1 MTAPNEPT
9 SPIEND
15 PLRLPLH
22 QWSEAAKDVDALR
35 RLKLRRPADL
45 LFYFPR
51 YYEDQS
57 DIRTIATLEEDQLQ
71 TVVGRVVDVNS
82 RSTRRGGSLTGVLI
96 SDGTGHLRGMWF
108 NQPYMSKR
116 LRSGDRVRFTGRPKL
131 EKMAWKM
138 SHPQFHVLDDEE
150 PVEETVGLL
159 PVYGLTEGLPQWRL
173 RRLARAVVDRCAD
186 QLEEALSEEL
196 RQRNDIAPIIE
207 AVQGIHFPESKEQ
220 ADRARHRFVY
230 QELLVLQI
238 ALAITR
244 YNFREGEEATPLPAS
259 SRIDARIRRLFPFR
273 LTDDQQQAIAEISG
287 DMDSSRAMN
296 RLLQGDVGTGKTVV
310 AVYAM
315 LLAVAHGCQA
325 AMMAPT
331 EILARQHYRTLTNML
346 DDSSV
351 RIELLL
357 GGMQAKRRELLLTEL
372 KSGDIDIAVGTQA
385 MLQED
390 VDFKDLGVAV
400 IDEQHKFG
408 VRQRAM
414 LRGSGRRPHYLVMT
428 ATPIPRTVTMTFF
441 GDLDVSTIRQSPPGR
456 PVVNTY
462 LVPPEK
468 RASWWSFFSEKLRE
482 GRQGYVVA
490 PLVDTSETV
499 DARSAEQLYE
509 DLSRGELA
517 DFRVGL
523 LHGRMTTDEKDTIMQ
538 QFRDRQLDVLVGTTV
553 LEVGVDIEN
562 ATLMAI
568 ESGQRFG
575 LSQLHQLRGRISRG
589 KYPGFCGI
597 FANVSN
603 EQAEQR
609 MAAIVSTTDGFQLAE
624 IDFELRGPG
633 DLLGTAQHGLPPL
646 RIADL
651 VRDAKI
657 VEQARRDAAEIVDG
671 DPKLEKPEHQRLR
684 SLTAAQY
691 GDVLDLGDVG

>member
-1 MTAPNEPT
+1 MPTQNGQT
-9 SPIEND
+9 SPDDRD
-15 PLRLPLH
+15 PLRIPLH
-22 QWSEAAKDVDALR
+22 QWSEAARDVDALH
-35 RLKLRRPADL
+35 RLRLRRPADL

-57 DIRTIATLEEDQLQ
+57 DIRTIATLEEDRLQ
-71 TVVGRVVDVNS
+71 TIVGRVVEVNS
-82 RSTRRGGSLTGVLI
+82 RSTRRGGTLTGVLI
-96 SDGTGHLRGMWF
+96 SDGTGHLRGLWF

-116 LRSGDRVRFTGRPKL
+116 LRSGDRVRFTGRPKY
-131 EKMAWKM
+131 EKLVWKM
-138 SHPQFHVLDDEE
+138 SHPQFHCLDEDE

-173 RRLARAVVDRCAD
+173 RRLARAVIDRCAD
-186 QLEEALSEEL
+186 QLEEALSDEL
-196 RQRNDIAPIIE
+196 RARNDIAPIVE
-207 AVQGIHFPESKEQ
+207 AVRGIHFPESKEQ

-230 QELLVLQI
+230 QELLVLQL

-244 YNFREGEEATPLPAS
+244 YNFREGEEATPFEAN
-259 SRIDARIRRLFPFR
+259 SRIDARIRRLFPFT
-273 LTDDQQQAIAEISG
+273 LTGDQQQAIEEIAA
-287 DMDSSRAMN
+287 DMNSTRAMN

-315 LLAVAHGCQA
+315 LLAVAHGCQGA
-325 AMMAPT
+325 LMAPT
-331 EILARQHYRTLTNML
+331 EILARQHFRTLSTLL

-351 RIELLL
+351 RLELLL
-357 GGMQAKRRELLLTEL
+357 GGMQPKRRELLLTEL
-372 KSGDIDIAVGTQA
+372 TAGKIDIAVGTQA

-390 VDFKDLGVAV
+390 VDFHKLGIVV

-414 LRGSGRRPHYLVMT
+414 LRGTGRRPHYLVMT

-441 GDLDVSTIRQSPPGR
+441 GDLDVSTIRESPPGR

-468 RASWWSFFSEKLRE
+468 RASWWSFFCEKLRE

-490 PLVDTSETV
+490 PLVDTSETI
-499 DARSAEQLYE
+499 DAHSAEQLYE
-509 DLSRGELA
+509 DLSQGQLT

-523 LHGRMTTDEKDTIMQ
+523 LHGRMNTDEKDSIMR
-538 QFRDRQLDVLVGTTV
+538 QFRERKLDVLVGTTV

-562 ATLMAI
+562 ATLMTI

-589 KYPGFCGI
+589 RHPGFCGI
-597 FANVSN
+597 FADVSN
-603 EQAEQR
+603 DSALQR
-609 MAAIVSTTDGFQLAE
+609 MEAIVSTTDGFKLAE

-651 VRDAKI
+651 VRDAKV
-657 VEQARRDAAEIVDG
+657 VEHARRDAAEIVDG
-671 DPKLEKPEHQRLR
+671 DPKLERPEHQRLR
-684 SLTAAQY
+684 RLTAAQY